1 MAGWPGV
8 MLAFAI
14 TNVTQAV
21 IARLEEMA
29 TAASTLVYE
38 TAGQIVERVS
48 VAGHPR
54 TDGVELRLLQR
65 WGSGRTPSW
74 FTTIWAA

>member
-1 MAGWPGV
+1 M
-8 MLAFAI
+8 
-14 TNVTQAV
+14 N
-21 IARLEEMA
+21 IAEYQHVCTGANTVRGKGRTTPRDTHHLKF
-29 TAASTLVYE
+29 
-38 TAGQIVERVS
+38 R